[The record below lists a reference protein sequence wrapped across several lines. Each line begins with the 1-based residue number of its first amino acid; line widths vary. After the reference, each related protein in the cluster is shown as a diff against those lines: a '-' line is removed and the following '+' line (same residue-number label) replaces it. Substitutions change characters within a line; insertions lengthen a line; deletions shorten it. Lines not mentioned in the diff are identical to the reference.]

1 MTPEEYLQLSMTG
14 IAPEDQS
21 VQQAQQPAPITTPAT
36 PQQTGLAGLISRI
49 SPALG
54 HALSGFGSGVR
65 NTLNPIDPNSGVDP
79 QFAQAQQRAA
89 LLRTAAGIASGRG
102 LGQGLANGLDAGSN
116 QYQAAMQNAY
126 NNQLKKKQME
136 MAQAQQQQAHEQWV
150 ANHDIALQHLQLAQD
165 QAAKSGI
172 HVVEQ
177 PVSDSK
183 VQRYL
188 YDENNPEKGLKP
200 IGAPYTPVSQMGT
213 KSQLIQTIDPATNQ
227 PVYKLID
234 KDTGDTINPDVGTVA
249 PKGGAAG
256 LGGREGVMFQRV
268 LSSANSALEA
278 LKNISE
284 LPVGASTGVF
294 GVGASPGTSLFS
306 SAKGALTNTLSSQE
320 VQDYNTM
327 LAGVG
332 RNLSTIEA
340 AGLAPNGSL
349 THSMDSIQLRE
360 GDSQMTK
367 MRKLAEMRQ
376 IIIKGIETNLANP
389 KLPDE
394 QKKKIQEII
403 DNTKTAIPFTQ
414 HDITML
420 QQKQNGNSNYTFQD
434 LMREKGLGNAPSDG
448 WSIKP
453 ASP

>member
-1 MTPEEYLQLSMTG
+1 MTPEEYLSMTG
-14 IAPEDQS
+14 MMPPDDQ
-21 VQQAQQPAPITTPAT
+21 AQPAPIVNPAT
-36 PQQTGLAGLISRI
+36 PQQTGLGGLIARFA
-49 SPALG
+49 PKFGNALTG
-54 HALSGFGSGVR
+54 IGSTIR
-65 NTLNPIDPNSGVDP
+65 NTINPVDPNSGVDP

-89 LLRTAAGIASGRG
+89 MLRMAAGIASGRG
-102 LGQGLANGLDAGSN
+102 LGQGLANGLDAGQN
-116 QYQAAMQNAY
+116 QYQSAMQNAY
-126 NNQLKKKQME
+126 NNALKKKQMDDL
-136 MAQAQQQQAHEQWV
+136 QAQRQQQHDEWV
-150 ANHDIALQHLQLAQD
+150 AGHDIALQHLQLAQD

-200 IGAPYTPVSQMGT
+200 IGAPYTPISQMGT
-213 KSQLIQTIDPATNQ
+213 KSQLIQTIDPDTQQ

-234 KDTGDTINPDVGTVA
+234 KDTGETINPNVGGVI
-249 PKGGAAG
+249 PKPGSGAG

-294 GVGASPGTSLFS
+294 GVGASPGTSLFA

-349 THSMDSIQLRE
+349 THSMDSIQLRD
-360 GDSQMTK
+360 GDSNLTK

-394 QKKKIQEII
+394 QKKAIQKII
-403 DNTKTAIPFTQ
+403 DDTKTAIPFTQ
-414 HDITML
+414 HDVTML
-420 QQKQNGNSNYTFQD
+420 QQKQNANPSYTFQD
-434 LMREKGLGNAPSDG
+434 LIHDQGLGAQTPNSG
-448 WSIKP
+448 WSITP
-453 ASP
+453 VTQ

>member
-14 IAPEDQS
+14 MAPPDQ
-21 VQQAQQPAPITTPAT
+21 QDQQPAPIVTPAT
-36 PQQTGLAGLISRI
+36 PQQTGLGGLIARI
-49 SPALG
+49 APSLG
-54 HALSGFGSGVR
+54 KTLSGLGSGIR

-79 QFAQAQQRAA
+79 NYAKSQQRAA

-102 LGQGLANGLDAGSN
+102 LGQGLANGLDAGAN
-116 QYQAAMQNAY
+116 QYQSAMQNAY
-126 NNQLKKKQME
+126 NNSMHKKQLD
-136 MAQAQQQQAHEQWV
+136 MAQSQQQQAHDQWV
-150 ANHDIALQHLQLAQD
+150 ANHDLALQHLQLAQD
-165 QAAKSGI
+165 AQKNSGI
-172 HVVEQ
+172 HVIEQ
-177 PVSDSK
+177 PISDTQ
-183 VQRYL
+183 VQRFL
-188 YDENNPEKGLKP
+188 VDQNNPEKGLTPLGK
-200 IGAPYTPVSQMGT
+200 PYTPVSQMGT
-213 KSQLIQTIDPATNQ
+213 KSQLIQTVDPLTNQ

-234 KDTGDTINPDVGTVA
+234 KDTGETINPDVGTVV

-284 LPVGASTGVF
+284 LPVGASTGTF
-294 GVGASPGTSLFS
+294 GIGASPGQSLFA
-306 SAKGALTNTLSSQE
+306 SAKGALTNKLAPQE

-360 GDSQMTK
+360 GDSQITK

-376 IIIKGIETNLANP
+376 IIIKGIETNLDNP

-394 QKKKIQEII
+394 QKSRIKQII
-403 DNTKTAIPFTQ
+403 EDTKTAIPFTQ
-414 HDITML
+414 SDITKL
-420 QQKQNGNSNYTFQD
+420 QQKQNANPSYTFQD
-434 LMREKGLGNAPSDG
+434 LMKEKGLGAPASQNG
-448 WSIKP
+448 WSIQP
-453 ASP
+453 VSQ